1 MSKPMDTITVN
12 ELRVDT
18 VVGIW
23 DWERQITQK
32 VSIDLELAAD
42 VRRAAESDSIDAT
55 LDYRAVAKRV
65 SGFVADSRYQLI
77 EAMARAFTPGGVD
90 STVGND
96 MPQSGTVHQ
105 DLYRAQHRV
114 LAVGGALCASWI
126 TQKQQSAEDYPG

>member
-42 VRRAAESDSIDAT
+42 VRRAAEADSIDAT

-77 EAMARAFTPGGVD
+77 EAMAEGIADVITSEFSVPWVKVVVRKPGAVRGSKDVGVCIE
-90 STVGND
+90 
-96 MPQSGTVHQ
+96 
-105 DLYRAQHRV
+105 R
-114 LAVGGALCASWI
+114 GAR
-126 TQKQQSAEDYPG
+126 E

>member
-77 EAMARAFTPGGVD
+77 EAMAEGIADVITSEFSVPWVKVVVRKPGAVRGSKDVGVCIE
-90 STVGND
+90 
-96 MPQSGTVHQ
+96 
-105 DLYRAQHRV
+105 R
-114 LAVGGALCASWI
+114 GAR
-126 TQKQQSAEDYPG
+126 E